1 MTWLYW
7 LYIAAVFVACV
18 FVVAGL
24 AEYLERRN
32 NRRAI
37 RPKTPPVWFALEI
50 SRHPELYVDDTLEQ
64 AVRVLTHY
72 SPGAYT
78 YELAALR
85 MELAKRG

>member
-7 LYIAAVFVACV
+7 LYVIGGLICVALAVNV
-18 FVVAGL
+18 L
-24 AEYLERRN
+24 AEYLDRRN
-32 NRRAI
+32 NRRAT
-37 RPKTPPVWFALEI
+37 RPATPPVWFALEI
-50 SRHPELYVDDTLEQ
+50 SRHPEFYVDDVLEQ